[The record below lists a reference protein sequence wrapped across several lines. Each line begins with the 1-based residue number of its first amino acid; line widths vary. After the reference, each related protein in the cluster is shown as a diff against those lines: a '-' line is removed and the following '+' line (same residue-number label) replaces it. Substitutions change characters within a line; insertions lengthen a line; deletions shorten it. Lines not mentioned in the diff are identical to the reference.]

1 MTNKTAALQ
10 VERVNVSFG
19 GLRALNDV
27 YLEIA
32 KNEVVGLIGP
42 NGAGKTTLFNALCGL
57 VTPDSGELHLNG
69 KKHDFPKPFELVDLG
84 IARTLQGVGLFG
96 DLTVLE
102 NVMIGAQHLAQT
114 GLISAA
120 LGRNRKDEDQIRNKA
135 RVALERVYAG
145 GIAHRRADTLAYPD
159 TKRVAIARALVS
171 EPKILMLDEPAGGLG
186 AQDIEWMN
194 SLIKNL
200 SVDMSVLLI
209 EHHMDVVMS
218 VCSRLY
224 VLNFGEVI
232 ASGDAETV
240 RLCAAIQQLWLL
252 ILGQETTMSLN
263 VSNLTV
269 HHGAIC
275 AVNQVSL
282 AVPTGKLAA
291 VIGANGAGKTTLLRA
306 LSGLNHPTHGSIMW
320 KGERIVGMKPEAL
333 VRRGISHVSEG
344 KSVIP
349 ELTVRENL
357 ELGAIWR
364 RNAKESKESID
375 QVVSIFPRLGERL
388 QQRADTLSGGERQM
402 LAIGRAIMSKPQLL
416 LLDEPS
422 LGLAP
427 LVIEHIFQTIR
438 DLTTSMNL
446 TVLLVE
452 QNAMGALKI
461 ADLGIV
467 LNLGKVVAINHAQAL
482 IDDPAVRAAYL
493 GY

>member
-1 MTNKTAALQ
+1 
-10 VERVNVSFG
+10 
-19 GLRALNDV
+19 
-27 YLEIA
+27 
-32 KNEVVGLIGP
+32 
-42 NGAGKTTLFNALCGL
+42 
-57 VTPDSGELHLNG
+57 
-69 KKHDFPKPFELVDLG
+69 
-84 IARTLQGVGLFG
+84 
-96 DLTVLE
+96 
-102 NVMIGAQHLAQT
+102 
-114 GLISAA
+114 
-120 LGRNRKDEDQIRNKA
+120 
-135 RVALERVYAG
+135 
-145 GIAHRRADTLAYPD
+145 
-159 TKRVAIARALVS
+159 
-171 EPKILMLDEPAGGLG
+171 
-186 AQDIEWMN
+186 
-194 SLIKNL
+194 
-200 SVDMSVLLI
+200 
-209 EHHMDVVMS
+209 
-218 VCSRLY
+218 
-224 VLNFGEVI
+224 
-232 ASGDAETV
+232 
-240 RLCAAIQQLWLL
+240 
-252 ILGQETTMSLN
+252 MSLN

-291 VIGANGAGKTTLLRA
+291 IIGANGAGKTTLLRA
-306 LSGLNHPTHGSIMW
+306 LSGLNHPTHGLVMW
-320 KGERIVGMKPEAL
+320 KGEKIVGLKPEVL

-375 QVVSIFPRLGERL
+375 QVVSIFPRLGERI

-427 LVIEHIFQTIR
+427 LVVEQIFQTIR

-452 QNAMGALKI
+452 QNAMGALRI

-467 LNLGKVVAINHAQAL
+467 LNLGKVVAMNHAQAL